1 VPGCHV
7 GSSLYI
13 LNEFLWEEVTMKARL
28 SLLLAGL
35 AVFATVAQ
43 AADVTGKWVA
53 QVPGR
58 GGETRETTFNFK
70 VDGENLVGTM
80 SGRQGD
86 VVLTDGKIKDD
97 VLSFNVAMN
106 FQGNDVKFAYKGKVS
121 GDEIQFTRQ
130 REGSDRSQEFTAKRV
145 K

>member
-1 VPGCHV
+1 M
-7 GSSLYI
+7 
-13 LNEFLWEEVTMKARL
+13 MKARL
-28 SLLLAGL
+28 SSFVVGL
-35 AVFATVAQ
+35 AVLATVAQ

-58 GGETRETTFNFK
+58 GGETRETTFNLK
-70 VDGENLVGTM
+70 VEGESLTGTM

-86 VVLTDGKIKDD
+86 VALTDGKIKDD
-97 VLSFNVAMN
+97 ALSFNVAMS
-106 FQGNDVKFAYKGKVS
+106 FQGNDVKFVYKGKIS

>member
-1 VPGCHV
+1 
-7 GSSLYI
+7 
-13 LNEFLWEEVTMKARL
+13 MKARL
-28 SLLLAGL
+28 SLLVAGL
-35 AVFATVAQ
+35 SVFATVAQ

-53 QVPGR
+53 QVLGR

-70 VDGENLVGTM
+70 VDGEHLTGTM

-86 VVLTDGKIKDD
+86 VALSDGKIKGDE
-97 VLSFNVAMN
+97 LSFNVAMS

-130 REGSDRSQEFTAKRV
+130 REGSDRSQEFSAKRA

>member
-1 VPGCHV
+1 
-7 GSSLYI
+7 
-13 LNEFLWEEVTMKARL
+13 MKARL
-28 SLLLAGL
+28 SLLVAGL

-43 AADVTGKWVA
+43 AADVTGTWVA

-58 GGETRETTFNFK
+58 GGETRETTFSFK
-70 VDGENLVGTM
+70 VDGERLTGTM

-86 VVLTDGKIKDD
+86 LALSDGKIKGDE
-97 VLSFNVAMN
+97 LSFNVAMSV
-106 FQGNDVKFAYKGKVS
+106 QGNDVKFAYKGKAS

>member
-1 VPGCHV
+1 
-7 GSSLYI
+7 
-13 LNEFLWEEVTMKARL
+13 MKARL
-28 SLLLAGL
+28 SLLVAGL
-35 AVFATVAQ
+35 SVFVTVAQ
-43 AADVTGKWVA
+43 AADVTGTWVA

-70 VDGENLVGTM
+70 VDGEHLTGTM

-86 VVLTDGKIKDD
+86 VALSDGKIKGDE
-97 VLSFNVAMN
+97 LSFNVAMS

-130 REGSDRSQEFTAKRV
+130 REGSDRSQEFSAKRA

>member
-1 VPGCHV
+1 MR
-7 GSSLYI
+7 
-13 LNEFLWEEVTMKARL
+13 EVFMMKLRL
-28 SLLLAGL
+28 SSFVVGL
-35 AVFATVAQ
+35 AFLATIAQ

-58 GGETRETTFNFK
+58 GGETRETTFNLK
-70 VDGENLVGTM
+70 VEGESLTGTM

-86 VVLTDGKIKDD
+86 VALTDGKIKEDA
-97 VLSFNVAMN
+97 LSFNVAMS
-106 FQGNDVKFAYKGKVS
+106 FQGNDVKFVYKGKVS

>member
-1 VPGCHV
+1 M
-7 GSSLYI
+7 
-13 LNEFLWEEVTMKARL
+13 MKARL
-28 SLLLAGL
+28 SSFVVGL
-35 AVFATVAQ
+35 AVLATVAQ
-43 AADVTGKWVA
+43 AADVTGKWIA

-58 GGETRETTFNFK
+58 GGETRETTFNLK
-70 VDGENLVGTM
+70 VDGESLTGTM

-86 VVLTDGKIKDD
+86 VALTDGKIKEDA
-97 VLSFNVAMN
+97 LSFNVAMS
-106 FQGNDVKFAYKGKVS
+106 FQGNDVRFSYKGKVS

>member
-1 VPGCHV
+1 M
-7 GSSLYI
+7 
-13 LNEFLWEEVTMKARL
+13 WEEVSMKARR
-28 SLLLAGL
+28 SLVVAGL
-35 AVFATVAQ
+35 AVLATVAQ

-58 GGETRETTFNFK
+58 GGETRETTFSFK

-97 VLSFNVAMN
+97 VLSFNVTLS
-106 FQGNDVKFAYKGKVS
+106 FQGNDVKFVYKGKVS

>member
-1 VPGCHV
+1 
-7 GSSLYI
+7 
-13 LNEFLWEEVTMKARL
+13 MKARL
-28 SLLLAGL
+28 SLLVAGL
-35 AVFATVAQ
+35 SVFVTVAQ
-43 AADVTGKWVA
+43 AADVTGTWVA

-70 VDGENLVGTM
+70 VDGEHLTGTM

-86 VVLTDGKIKDD
+86 LALSDGKIKGDE
-97 VLSFNVAMN
+97 LSFTVAMR
-106 FQGNDVKFAYKGKVS
+106 FPGNDVKFNYRGKVV

-130 REGSDRSQEFTAKRV
+130 REGSDRSQEFSAKRA

>member
-1 VPGCHV
+1 
-7 GSSLYI
+7 
-13 LNEFLWEEVTMKARL
+13 MKARR
-28 SLLLAGL
+28 SLVVAGL
-35 AVFATVAQ
+35 AVLATVAQ

-70 VDGENLVGTM
+70 VDGENLTGTM

-86 VVLTDGKIKDD
+86 VALTDGKIKDD
-97 VLSFNVAMN
+97 ALSFNVAMS
-106 FQGNDVKFAYKGKVS
+106 FQGNAMKFVYKGKVS

>member
-1 VPGCHV
+1 
-7 GSSLYI
+7 
-13 LNEFLWEEVTMKARL
+13 MKARL
-28 SLLLAGL
+28 SLLVAGL
-35 AVFATVAQ
+35 SVFATVAQ

-70 VDGENLVGTM
+70 VDGEHLTGTM

-86 VVLTDGKIKDD
+86 VALSDGKIKGDE
-97 VLSFNVAMN
+97 LSFNVAMS

-130 REGSDRSQEFTAKRV
+130 REGSDRSQEFSAKRA

>member
-1 VPGCHV
+1 M
-7 GSSLYI
+7 
-13 LNEFLWEEVTMKARL
+13 MKATL
-28 SLLLAGL
+28 SSFVVGL
-35 AVFATVAQ
+35 AVLATVAQ
-43 AADVTGKWVA
+43 AADVTGKWIA

-58 GGETRETTFNFK
+58 GGETRETTFNLK
-70 VDGENLVGTM
+70 VDGESLTGTM

-86 VVLTDGKIKDD
+86 VALTDGKIKEDA
-97 VLSFNVAMN
+97 LSFNVAMS
-106 FQGNDVKFAYKGKVS
+106 FQGNDVKFSYKGKVS

>member
-1 VPGCHV
+1 
-7 GSSLYI
+7 
-13 LNEFLWEEVTMKARL
+13 MKARL
-28 SLLLAGL
+28 SLLVAGL
-35 AVFATVAQ
+35 SVFVTVAQ
-43 AADVTGKWVA
+43 AADVTGTWVA

-70 VDGENLVGTM
+70 VDGEHLTGTM

-86 VVLTDGKIKDD
+86 VALSDGKIKGDE
-97 VLSFNVAMN
+97 LSFNVAMS
-106 FQGNDVKFAYKGKVS
+106 FQGNDVKFAYKGKAS